1 MRLDPQIAELLAK
14 AAAIDP
20 RGIEELS
27 VAEARIRGG
36 SVAVASVPFEEVAEV
51 RDITIAAGAPIG
63 ARLYRPRTGTL
74 PLLVYLHGG
83 GWVVGS
89 VALSDSYCRAL
100 ANASGCAV
108 ISVEYRL
115 APEHRY
121 PAAADDAYAATEWS
135 AAHASDLGIDRDRV
149 AVGGSSAGGNLA
161 AVVALAAK
169 DRGGPR
175 IALQL
180 LHVPVTDHDFET
192 ASYREHATG
201 RGLTRAGM
209 RWFWDHYAPDETRR
223 DEPTASPLRAP
234 ELRALPPAIVVT
246 AECDPLRDEGKAY
259 AERLIEAGVP
269 VTYLEYA
276 GMVHAFMGWSAA
288 VPAGRR
294 AFDEVG
300 AALRRALG

>member
-135 AAHASDLGIDRDRV
+135 AAHASELGIDRDRV